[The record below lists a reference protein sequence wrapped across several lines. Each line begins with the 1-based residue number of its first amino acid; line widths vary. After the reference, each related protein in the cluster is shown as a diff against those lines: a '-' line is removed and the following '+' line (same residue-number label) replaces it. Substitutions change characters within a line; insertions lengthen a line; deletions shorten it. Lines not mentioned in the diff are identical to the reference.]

1 MLRGRPRQKEISL
14 LSNVLHRTRSRERS
28 RSKGRIALTLAAL
41 LAIPA
46 FAAAAPATPAE
57 AAAPGPKDTIAV
69 LFSYTWDAIARECTD
84 TLGPAGYGYVQT
96 SPPQEHVKGPQWW
109 TYYQP
114 VSYKLDSRL
123 GTEAEFQNMVNTCK
137 QAGVGVIV
145 DAVIN
150 HMSGQSA
157 GGTGWAGTQY
167 QHYDYPGTYSS
178 QDFHSCRRDI
188 ANYQDRWEVQEC
200 NLVNLADLNTGST
213 YVQNTIA
220 GYLNKLVDMGVAGFR
235 IDAVKHIAATDMQ
248 AIWSKVKNHDSLY
261 VVQEVIRANEPIQ
274 PEEYTSVGDIHEFA
288 YGRKLKEAF
297 GGGTINWLIEGN
309 GIGPTWSGFLP
320 NSNAAVFVDNHDTER
335 NHETLSYADGTNYD
349 LAQIFT
355 LAWNY
360 GSPSIHS
367 GYSFSDNNAGPITD
381 AAGNFFDPV
390 KGQGN
395 WTFTHAQNDI
405 MNMVGFRN
413 ATYGTAITNKW
424 TNGSNAIAF
433 GRGSAGYVA
442 INRSGSPISRTF
454 TTSLPDGTYY
464 NVIDAVR
471 TGSTWSGP
479 PVTVSGGQFT
489 ATVGANHALALHVGA
504 KATGGGGT
512 PVGDDLTVYYS
523 TSKNWSAY
531 NVHYKV
537 GTGAWTTAPGVAMAA
552 ACTGW
557 VSKTIDSNG
566 ASVTAAFNN
575 GSGTWDNNGGKD
587 YSFSGATAAVNN
599 GVVTTT
605 NPCAA
610 PPTDHLTV
618 YYSTSKGWGAYN
630 VHYKVGTGAW
640 TTAPGV
646 AMAAA
651 CTGWVSKT
659 IDSNGASVTAA
670 FNNGSGTWDNNGGQD
685 YAFTGNTAA
694 VNNGVVTTVN
704 PCG

>member
-1 MLRGRPRQKEISL
+1 MFP
-14 LSNVLHRTRSRERS
+14 NVLHRTRSRERS
-28 RSKGRIALTLAAL
+28 RSKGRFALLLLAAV

-46 FAAAAPATPAE
+46 FAVTAPPAPAE
-57 AAAPGPKDTIAV
+57 AAAPGPKDATAV
-69 LFSYTWDAIARECTD
+69 MFAYTWNAIARECTD

-96 SPPQEHVKGPQWW
+96 SPPQEHVLGSAWW
-109 TYYQP
+109 THYQP

-123 GTEAEFQNMVNTCK
+123 GTEAEFQAMIDTCE

-157 GGTGWAGTQY
+157 GGTGWAGTQF
-167 QHYDYPGTYSS
+167 QHYNYPGTYSS
-178 QDFHSCRRDI
+178 WDFHSCRRDI
-188 ANYQDRWEVQEC
+188 ANYQNRWEVQEC
-200 NLVNLADLNTGST
+200 NLVNLSDLNTGSA

-220 GYLNKLVDMGVAGFR
+220 GYLNKLVGMGVAGFR
-235 IDAVKHIAATDMQ
+235 IDAVKHIAAADMQ
-248 AIWSKVKNHDSLY
+248 AIWSKVNNRDSLY

-288 YGRKLKEAF
+288 FARKLKEAF
-297 GGGTINWLIEGN
+297 GGGTLNWLIEGN
-309 GIGPTWSGFLP
+309 GIGSSWSGFLP
-320 NSNAAVFVDNHDTER
+320 QANAAVFVDNHDTER
-335 NHETLSYADGTNYD
+335 NHETLSYADGATYD

-381 AAGNFFDPV
+381 AGGNVIDPV

-395 WTFTHAQNDI
+395 WTFKHAQNDI

-413 ATYGTAITNKW
+413 TTYGKPVTDKW
-424 TNGSNAIAF
+424 TNGGSAIAF
-433 GRGSAGYVA
+433 GRGDAGYVA
-442 INRSGSPISRTF
+442 INRGASLTRTF
-454 TTSLPDGTYY
+454 TTTLPDGTYY

-471 TGSTWSGP
+471 TGTTWSGP
-479 PVTVSGGQFT
+479 TVTVSGGQFS
-489 ATVGANHALALHVGA
+489 ATVGANDAIALHAGA
-504 KATGGGGT
+504 KATTGGGGT

-523 TSKNWSAY
+523 TTKNWSAY

-537 GTGAWTTAPGVAMAA
+537 GAGAWTTAPGQAMAA
-552 ACTGW
+552 ACAGW

-575 GSGTWDNNGGKD
+575 GAGTWDNNGGSD
-587 YSFSGATAAVNN
+587 YSLTGATASVKN
-599 GVVTTT
+599 GVVTTA

-610 PPTDHLTV
+610 PPTDDLTV
-618 YYSTSKGWGAYN
+618 YYSTSKGWSAYN
-630 VHYKVGTGAW
+630 VHYRIGAGAW
-640 TTAPGV
+640 TAVPGQ

-659 IDSNGASVTAA
+659 VDSNGASVTAA
-670 FNNGSGTWDNNGGQD
+670 FNNGAGTWDNNGGQD
-685 YAFTGNTAA
+685 YAFAGTIAA
-694 VNNGVVTTVN
+694 VSNGAVTTVN